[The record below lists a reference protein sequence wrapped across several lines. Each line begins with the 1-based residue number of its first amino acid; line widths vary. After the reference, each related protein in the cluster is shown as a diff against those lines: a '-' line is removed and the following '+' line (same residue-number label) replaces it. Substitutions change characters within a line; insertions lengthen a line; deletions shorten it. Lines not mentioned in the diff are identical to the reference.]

1 MKYIFAVLT
10 SVVLTSSPVIAT
22 EAKTEAKVE
31 SIINPELMKIDT
43 WAEPVFAM
51 AAEVPREVASQET
64 PEAVEIGPTQYLE
77 VRKEIP
83 GSEPSLPRSWVE
95 HRILNERGE

>member
-1 MKYIFAVLT
+1 MKHIFVVIVGLNLLT
-10 SVVLTSSPVIAT
+10 SWVLAS
-22 EAKTEAKVE
+22 EAKVE
-31 SIINPELMKIDT
+31 SIINPEMMKIDT

-51 AAEVPREVASQET
+51 AAEVPREVASQEK

-83 GSEPSLPRSWVE
+83 ASEPSLPRSWVE
-95 HRILNERGE
+95 HRILNDRGE